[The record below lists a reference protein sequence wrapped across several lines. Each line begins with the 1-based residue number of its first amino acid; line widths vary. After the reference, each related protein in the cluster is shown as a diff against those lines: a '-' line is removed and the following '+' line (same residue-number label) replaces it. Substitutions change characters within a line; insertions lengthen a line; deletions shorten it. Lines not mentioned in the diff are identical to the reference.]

1 MMFTSP
7 RILAISTLLASLLQ
21 AGCTD
26 ENGDFT
32 PGNPNQLAPP
42 TAVNDTF
49 AGTLNTAL
57 TVAAAGVLAND
68 TPNLGTIT
76 AFQTPTTQ
84 GGTVA
89 LNQNGG
95 FTYTPANGFTGAD
108 TFTYTLRNSGGSST
122 ATVTINIPAVPGPVA
137 VNDTFNANLNTQ
149 LVVAATGVLANDTP
163 NGATIAAFQNP
174 SAQGGA
180 VALNANGGF
189 TYTAANNFFGTD
201 TFTYRLQ
208 NATGNSTATVTVNV
222 AGPQFFV
229 DNSVV
234 GPGTGTTADP
244 FKLLSAAVTAA
255 AGVNGAEIVVKRGD
269 GTSTGLNNQV
279 NMLANQTLRAFDAN
293 RPRLVGP
300 IFVGNNTRIEG
311 IELAGAPS
319 DAIAAGAIVA
329 NVTVRNVLIS
339 NSGGH
344 GIAISDNLGSLRIEN
359 TTIANASARGITLQP
374 TGALNVFLTN
384 NVITSPQ
391 LEGIALSANG
401 AANVNWT
408 ETGTRLTSTGAA
420 GLGQGDGWLLELN
433 DTSVF
438 NATHTS
444 CVSNVTN
451 GFGYEFRANSS
462 SNATVV
468 MVGCNITGGVDRG
481 VVFDASASAFAK
493 ARFSNNT
500 FLGNSAGGGFEAGPS
515 DSATMCLRMNGNAS
529 DAYRLG
535 QNAVTASFKIE
546 NFGNASGSLFST
558 ENTGTVNILVGT
570 ITNVTIGSC
579 GIP

>member
-1 MMFTSP
+1 MSVLP
-7 RILAISTLLASLLQ
+7 RVLAATTLLAGLLLS
-21 AGCTD
+21 GCTD
-26 ENGDFT
+26 DDGDVFT

-108 TFTYTLRNSGGSST
+108 TFTYTLGNSGGSST
-122 ATVTINIPAVPGPVA
+122 ATVTINIPAVPVA

-149 LVVAATGVLANDTP
+149 LVVAAAGVLANDTP

-180 VALNANGGF
+180 VAVNANGGF

-229 DNSVV
+229 DNSVA
-234 GPGTGTTADP
+234 GPGTGTQADP

-384 NVITSPQ
+384 NVITSPRND
-391 LEGIALSANG
+391 GIALSANG
-401 AANVNWT
+401 AANVNWI
-408 ETGTRLTSTGAA
+408 ESGTRLTSTGAA
-420 GLGQGDGWLLELN
+420 GLAQGNGWMLELN
-433 DTSVF
+433 DTAVL
-438 NATHTS
+438 NATHTN
-444 CVSNVTN
+444 CTSNVTN
-451 GFGYEFRANSS
+451 GIGYELNTNSS
-462 SNATVV
+462 SNGTAV
-468 MVGCNITGGVDRG
+468 MVGCNVTGGATTG
-481 VVFDASASAFAK
+481 ASISVNDNSSSK
-493 ARFSNNT
+493 ARFTNNT
-500 FLGNSAGGGFEAGPS
+500 FNGNFAGFGFEAGAS
-515 DSATMCLRMNGNAS
+515 NTGTLCLRMSSNLS
-529 DAYRLG
+529 DFYRFF
-535 QNAVTASFKIE
+535 QNDPTATVKIE
-546 NFGNASGSLFST
+546 NFGNASGSLFIT
-558 ENTGTVNILVGT
+558 ENTGSVNVLGGSV